1 MSRSPIYLSCKS
13 NPDFRSC
20 RSSPEPQL
28 EPETTHKPLRKT
40 AGRSRMPVKQDVDSS
55 TNCSQG
61 RQSHQTSYSEKENPQ
76 SSPSG
81 RSLPH
86 TVRSGLQ
93 AALSAGTIDNKD
105 CLFPDPDSEAEFEE
119 HCAQFRAAKD
129 SKASANED

>member
-1 MSRSPIYLSCKS
+1 VSRSPIHCIFRPKGI
-13 NPDFRSC
+13 PDIRSC
-20 RSSPEPQL
+20 QSSPEPQL
-28 EPETTHKPLRKT
+28 EPEATHKPLRKR
-40 AGRSRMPVKQDVDSS
+40 AGRNRMPVKQDVDSS
-55 TNCSQG
+55 TNCFQG
-61 RQSHQTSYSEKENPQ
+61 RQSPYREKENPQ

-86 TVRSGLQ
+86 TVRSVLQ

-129 SKASANED
+129 SKASTNED